1 MASWHSSIME
11 ISGVRHRKSLDRW
24 RMIGVVMWR
33 GGLVFAAA
41 YTFYWGSWQLIRQL
55 EWPLQITLGLALA
68 LAGLGL
74 VMVSLVF
81 ERMRAARTEGNL
93 LDD

>member
-1 MASWHSSIME
+1 MKDANIFDRAR
-11 ISGVRHRKSLDRW
+11 VDRW

-55 EWPLQITLGLALA
+55 E
-68 LAGLGL
+68 
-74 VMVSLVF
+74 
-81 ERMRAARTEGNL
+81 
-93 LDD
+93 

>member
-1 MASWHSSIME
+1 M
-11 ISGVRHRKSLDRW
+11 V
-24 RMIGVVMWR
+24 GVVMWR

-41 YTFYWGSWQLIRQL
+41 YTFYWGAWRLIL
-55 EWPLQITLGLALA
+55 LLDWPAQITIGLAVA

-74 VMVSLVF
+74 VMVSLIL
-81 ERMRAARTEGNL
+81 ERMQAAQTEGNL

>member
-1 MASWHSSIME
+1 MNLSP
-11 ISGVRHRKSLDRW
+11 RHNKATVERW
-24 RMIGVVMWR
+24 RMVGVVMWR

-41 YTFYWGSWQLIRQL
+41 YTFYWGAWRLILLLDR
-55 EWPLQITLGLALA
+55 PAQITIGLAVA

-74 VMVSLVF
+74 VMVSLIL
-81 ERMRAARTEGNL
+81 ERMQAAQTEGNL

>member
-1 MASWHSSIME
+1 MNDADIDGRAR
-11 ISGVRHRKSLDRW
+11 IDRW
-24 RMIGVVMWR
+24 RIIGVVMWR

-55 EWPLQITLGLALA
+55 EWPLQITLGLAVA
-68 LAGLGL
+68 LTGLGL
-74 VMVSLVF
+74 VMVSLVL
-81 ERMRAARTEGNL
+81 ERMRAARMEGNL